1 MAGPFKMKGSP
12 MARNF
17 GAPFKDDKTS
27 KRKKASE
34 ETKKGMETM
43 SNEELQKVAQRNI
56 QEGVT
61 LQGIKNI
68 DPGVD
73 SRTDSVRSAI
83 EILRLR
89 ENE

>member
-17 GAPFKDDKTS
+17 GAPFKDD
-27 KRKKASE
+27 RKKKYKK
-34 ETKKGMETM
+34 TKEGMEKM
-43 SNEELQKVAQRNI
+43 STEELQKVAQRNI
-56 QEGVT
+56 EEGVT

-73 SRTDSVRSAI
+73 LRTDSVRSAI
-83 EILRLR
+83 EILKLR

>member
-1 MAGPFKMKGSP
+1 MAKGPFKMKGSP

-17 GAPFKDDKTS
+17 GAPFKND
-27 KRKKASE
+27 RKKKYKK
-34 ETKKGMETM
+34 TKEGMEKM
-43 SNEELQKVAQRNI
+43 STEELQKVAQRNI
-56 QEGVT
+56 EEGVT

-68 DPGVD
+68 HPGVD

-83 EILRLR
+83 EILKLR

>member
-17 GAPFKDDKTS
+17 GAPFKND
-27 KRKKASE
+27 RKKKYKK
-34 ETKKGMETM
+34 TKGGMENM
-43 SNEELQKVAQRNI
+43 STEELQNVAKRNI
-56 QEGVT
+56 EEGVT

-68 DPGVD
+68 GPGVD
-73 SRTDSVRSAI
+73 PRTDSVRSAI

-89 ENE
+89 ESE

>member
-17 GAPFKDDKTS
+17 GAPFKND
-27 KRKKASE
+27 RKKKYKK
-34 ETKKGMETM
+34 TKEGMEGM
-43 SNEELQKVAQRNI
+43 SKEELQKIAQRNI
-56 QEGVT
+56 EEGVT

-89 ENE
+89 ESE